1 LKEYL
6 CWFVQEKF
14 NVFYEIMIKMIVG
27 STSSSSNMQGAVD
40 NNYNRYKSMIMDA
53 MRMNQCYAGKCSI
66 VDEKLNINVT
76 RFLKLLK
83 DSDEPYGMGA

>member
-1 LKEYL
+1 
-6 CWFVQEKF
+6 
-14 NVFYEIMIKMIVG
+14 
-27 STSSSSNMQGAVD
+27 
-40 NNYNRYKSMIMDA
+40 MIMDA

-66 VDEKLNINVT
+66 VDENLNIDVT